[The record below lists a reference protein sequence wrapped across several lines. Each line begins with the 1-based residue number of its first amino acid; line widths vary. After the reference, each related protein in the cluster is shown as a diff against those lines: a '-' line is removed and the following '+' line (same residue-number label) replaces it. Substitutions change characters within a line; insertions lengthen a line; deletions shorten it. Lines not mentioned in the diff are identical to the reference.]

1 MRCQPLSNWILP
13 FRARDMRGTSCIGR
27 FLPPGSS
34 VCCKMVLVGSG
45 AIQSGPWPCLFCNER
60 RGQRLGVCSWGFFLA
75 VLWVAGLVQ
84 VGLVVVVVLLG
95 AVLVGVVASWGL
107 AMAHLRVAVL
117 VQVVRVVVL
126 LLAAVF
132 VQVLTPWRV
141 ARCVH
146 RVAVLVQVELGLV
159 LVLPLAVLVEV
170 GGISAFLGS

>member
-34 VCCKMVLVGSG
+34 VWCKISPVGSG
-45 AIQSGPWPCLFCNER
+45 AIHSGPWPCLFCNER
-60 RGQRLGVCSWGFFLA
+60 RGQRLGACSWGFALA
-75 VLWVAGLVQ
+75 VLWVAVLVQ
-84 VGLVVVVVLLG
+84 VGLVVVVVLLR

-117 VQVVRVVVL
+117 VLVALVVVL
-126 LLAAVF
+126 LLGAVL
-132 VQVLTPWRV
+132 VQVLSPWGV

-146 RVAVLVQVELGLV
+146 RVAVLVQVVLELV
-159 LVLPLAVLVEV
+159 LVLPVAVLVEV
-170 GGISAFLGS
+170 RGISGFLGS

>member
-34 VCCKMVLVGSG
+34 VCCKMVPVGSG

-60 RGQRLGVCSWGFFLA
+60 RGQRLGASSWGFALA
-75 VLWVAGLVQ
+75 VLRVAVLVQ
-84 VGLVVVVVLLG
+84 VGLVVVLVLLG

-126 LLAAVF
+126 LLGAVL
-132 VQVLTPWRV
+132 VQVATSWGV
-141 ARCVH
+141 ARSVL
-146 RVAVLVQVELGLV
+146 RVAVLVRVELGVV
-159 LVLPLAVLVEV
+159 LVLPVAVLGQV
-170 GGISAFLGS
+170 GGISAFPGS

>member
-1 MRCQPLSNWILP
+1 MRSLPLSNWILP
-13 FRARDMRGTSCIGR
+13 RQARDMRGTSCIDR
-27 FLPPGSS
+27 FLPPSS
-34 VCCKMVLVGSG
+34 PVWCKILPVGSG

-60 RGQRLGVCSWGFFLA
+60 RGQRLGACSWGFALA
-75 VLWVAGLVQ
+75 VLWVAVLVQ

-126 LLAAVF
+126 LLGAVL
-132 VQVLTPWRV
+132 VQVLTPWGV

-159 LVLPLAVLVEV
+159 QVLPVAVLVEV